1 MRQNAKAAHE
11 LVKYLIYDKVMRR
24 SGVCVSVRACVYACA
39 CVSVNIVRLVR
50 DPDLGGG
57 AVGNSFLIRLSLVF
71 LETMTKV
78 YLEALSFLGCNFPL
92 LFSNLH

>member
-1 MRQNAKAAHE
+1 MCA
-11 LVKYLIYDKVMRR
+11 
-24 SGVCVSVRACVYACA
+24 CACVCA
-39 CVSVNIVRLVR
+39 CVSVNIVRLVGY
-50 DPDLGGG
+50 PDLGGG

-71 LETMTKV
+71 LETMTEV

>member
-1 MRQNAKAAHE
+1 
-11 LVKYLIYDKVMRR
+11 MRR
-24 SGVCVSVRACVYACA
+24 SGVCVRVHVCA
-39 CVSVNIVRLVR
+39 YVSVNIVRLVGY
-50 DPDLGGG
+50 PDLGWGG

-71 LETMTKV
+71 LETMTEV